1 MTPKK
6 IRYAAGLTN
15 YVIARDPVTGHKTP
29 RLQDNPGQV
38 HAVVNNTRRPAMQ
51 EPFFVEET
59 WDYRAALCGQLIRV
73 VMPLS
78 FKSTEENVCRR
89 CVAKLKLL
97 DNPKLTRLERVRLEG
112 YRFGWVPKRHRMRP
126 APPNVKVRSQI
137 GPVTADA
144 LESPVSG

>member
-15 YVIARDPVTGHKTP
+15 YVITRDLLTGHKTP
-29 RLQDNPGQV
+29 RLRDNPGQV
-38 HAVVNNTRRPAMQ
+38 HAVVNNTHRPAMQ

-89 CVAKLKLL
+89 CVAKLSILETTDL
-97 DNPKLTRLERVRLEG
+97 TRFERVSIEGYSRWWMPKLNRNPSSTPQQPTDQPSRRR
-112 YRFGWVPKRHRMRP
+112 
-126 APPNVKVRSQI
+126 
-137 GPVTADA
+137 
-144 LESPVSG
+144 